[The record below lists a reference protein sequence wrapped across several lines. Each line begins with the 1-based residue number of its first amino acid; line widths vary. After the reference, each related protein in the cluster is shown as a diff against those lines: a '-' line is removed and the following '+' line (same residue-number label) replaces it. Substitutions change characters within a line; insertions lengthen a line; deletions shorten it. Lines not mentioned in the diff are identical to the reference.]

1 MPRVFPTLICLALCA
16 SASAA
21 TADADPDPPRTFT
34 TSHVLAIGGAR
45 IRYRAVAGELDV
57 TDAAGKPV
65 ARVFSTAYL
74 RDGSDSRRPVTFAF
88 NGGPGSASIWLHLGI
103 LGPKRVV
110 VPGDAGDDGAAP
122 LDIVANEHSPL
133 DVTDVVLID
142 PVGTGYSRAIGGHA
156 DKEFW
161 GIAQDADLLANFV
174 RQWLT
179 ANRRWSSPKYLCG
192 ESYGATRA
200 AAMTRA
206 LAQEEYGTVAL
217 NGVILISA
225 ALDFQGLRPVAHN
238 ARVSPSHLPS
248 YAATAMY
255 HGKIPRRD
263 LGELLAEAREFALTD
278 YAVALSKGQRLP
290 PEERARVR
298 RRLAGFTGLSERY
311 LDSVDLDVHPFRFM
325 KELLR
330 DEGLSVGR
338 LDSRYTGRDFDAGGE
353 RFDVDPSGAGFGA
366 DYSAA
371 ALDYLSRDLGVDM
384 GDRRYL
390 VLNRSGIKP
399 QWDWKVPDAER
410 WSLGMNPEWPV
421 HVNVAPFLGDE
432 MRRNSEFRI
441 LLAMGYYDL
450 ATPFFA
456 VESSMYQTGM
466 LPGRVTF
473 AYYDAGHMMYVHE
486 PSLARLAA
494 DIRAFVAQPANATK
508 KRQVASGA
516 VSTIAAPQTSS
527 AR

>member
-1 MPRVFPTLICLALCA
+1 MPRVLAALVCLGFCL
-16 SASAA
+16 SAA
-21 TADADPDPPRTFT
+21 AATETDDPPRTFT
-34 TSHVLAIGGAR
+34 TSRTFEAGGAK

-57 TDAAGKPV
+57 TDGAGKPI
-65 ARVFSTAYL
+65 ARIFSTAYL
-74 RDGSDSRRPVTFAF
+74 HDAGDSRRPVMFAF

-110 VPGDAGDDGAAP
+110 VPGDATDDGAAP
-122 LDIVANEHSPL
+122 LELVANTYSPL
-133 DVTDVVLID
+133 DVTDIVLID
-142 PVGTGYSRAIGGHA
+142 PVGTGHSRAIGGHA

-161 GIAQDADLLANFV
+161 GIAQDADVLANFV

-179 ANRRWSSPKYLCG
+179 KNRRWNSPKYLCG
-192 ESYGATRA
+192 ESYGGTRA

-225 ALDFQGLRPVAHN
+225 ALDFQGLRPIAHN
-238 ARVSPSHLPS
+238 ARVSPSYLPS

-255 HGKIPRRD
+255 HGRISRRD
-263 LGELLAEAREFALTD
+263 LGELLTEAREFALDD
-278 YAVALSKGQRLP
+278 YAVALSKGQRLAA
-290 PEERARVR
+290 EERARVR
-298 RRLAGFTGLSERY
+298 RRLAGLTGLSEPY
-311 LDSVDLDVHPFRFM
+311 LDSVGLDIHPFRFM

-330 DEGLSVGR
+330 DQGLAVGR

-399 QWDWKVPDAER
+399 QWDWKVPEIER

-432 MRRNSEFRI
+432 MRRNSEFRV

-456 VESSMYQTGM
+456 IESSMYQTGM
-466 LPGRVTF
+466 LPERVTF

-486 PSLARLAA
+486 PSLVRLAA
-494 DIRAFVAQPANATK
+494 DIRTFVAQPANATK

-516 VSTIAAPQTSS
+516 VSTIAAPQTSN

>member
-1 MPRVFPTLICLALCA
+1 MPRVTATLLCLGFCA
-16 SASAA
+16 SSFAVAVEP
-21 TADADPDPPRTFT
+21 DDPPRTFA
-34 TSHVLAIGGAR
+34 TSHALEIRGAKM
-45 IRYRAVAGELDV
+45 RYRAVAGELDV
-57 TDAAGKPV
+57 TDPAGKPV
-65 ARVFSTAYL
+65 ARIFSTAYL
-74 RDGSDSRRPVTFAF
+74 RDTLDSRRPVIFAF

-110 VPGDAGDDGAAP
+110 VPGDATDDGAAP
-122 LDIVANEHSPL
+122 LDVVANVHSPL
-133 DVTDVVLID
+133 DVADIVLID

-161 GIAQDADLLANFV
+161 GIAQDAEVLANFV

-179 ANRRWSSPKYLCG
+179 KNRRWGSPKYLCG
-192 ESYGATRA
+192 ESYGTTRA

-225 ALDFQGLRPVAHN
+225 ALDFQGLRPIAHN
-238 ARVSPSHLPS
+238 GRVSTSFLPS

-255 HGKIPRRD
+255 HGRIPRRD

-278 YAVALSKGQRLP
+278 YTVALAKGQRLTS
-290 PEERARVR
+290 EERARVR
-298 RRLAGFTGLSERY
+298 RRLSGLTGLSERY
-311 LDSVDLDVHPFRFM
+311 LDSVELDIHPFRFM

-330 DEGLSVGR
+330 DRGLSIGR

-353 RFDVDPSGAGFGA
+353 RFDGDPSGAGFGA

-371 ALDYLSRDLGVDM
+371 SLDYLSRELGVDM

-399 QWDWKVPDAER
+399 EWDWKVPDLER

-421 HVNVAPFLGDE
+421 YVNVAPFLGDE
-432 MRRNSEFRI
+432 MRRNSDFRV

-456 VESSMYQTGM
+456 VENSMHQTGM
-466 LPGRVTF
+466 LPERVTF
-473 AYYDAGHMMYVHE
+473 AYYEAGHMMYVHE
-486 PSLARLAA
+486 PSLASLAG
-494 DIRAFVAQPANATK
+494 DIRAFVTQPEKATK
-508 KRQVASGA
+508 KRQVAIGA
-516 VSTIAAPQTSS
+516 VSTIAAPHMSN

>member
-1 MPRVFPTLICLALCA
+1 LRRALATLLCLASCDFTV
-16 SASAA
+16 AA
-21 TADADPDPPRTFT
+21 TPDDPPRTFT
-34 TSHVLAIGGAR
+34 SSHTVEIGGGKL
-45 IRYRAVAGELDV
+45 RYRAVAGDLDV
-57 TDAAGKPV
+57 TDVEGKPV
-65 ARVFSTAYL
+65 ARIFSTAYL
-74 RDGSDSRRPVTFAF
+74 REGGDSRRPVTFAF

-110 VPGDAGDDGAAP
+110 VPGDARDDGAAP
-122 LDIVANEHSPL
+122 LDIVANAHSPL
-133 DVTDVVLID
+133 DVTDIVLID
-142 PVGTGYSRAIGGHA
+142 PVGTGYSHAINGHA
-156 DKEFW
+156 NKEFW
-161 GIAQDADLLANFV
+161 GVAQDADVLANFV

-179 ANRRWSSPKYLCG
+179 ANRRWNSPKYLCG
-192 ESYGATRA
+192 ESYGTTRA

-206 LAQEEYGTVAL
+206 LSQEEYGSVAL

-225 ALDFQGLRPVAHN
+225 ALDFQGVRSIAHN
-238 ARVSPSHLPS
+238 GRVAQSFLPS

-255 HGKIPRRD
+255 HGKIPRRNLD
-263 LGELLAEAREFALTD
+263 ELLVDAREFALTD
-278 YAVALSKGQRLP
+278 YAAALSKGQRLA
-290 PEERARVR
+290 PEDRARVR
-298 RRLAGFTGLSERY
+298 ARLAALTGLTERY
-311 LDSVDLDVHPFRFM
+311 LDSVDLDIHPFRFM

-330 DEGLSVGR
+330 DQGLSVGR
-338 LDSRYTGRDFDAGGE
+338 LDSRYTGRDFDGGGE
-353 RFDVDPSGAGFGA
+353 RFDADPSGVGFGA

-371 ALDYLSRDLGVDM
+371 ALDYLSRELGVDM
-384 GDRRYL
+384 GGRRYL

-399 QWDWKVPDAER
+399 DWDWKVPDVER

-432 MRRNSEFRI
+432 MRRNSDFRV

-456 VESSMYQTGM
+456 VENSMYQTGM
-466 LPGRVTF
+466 LPERVTF
-473 AYYDAGHMMYVHE
+473 AYYEAGHMMYVHE
-486 PSLARLAA
+486 PSLARLSA
-494 DIRAFVAQPANATK
+494 DIRSFIRQPANATK